1 MILCK
6 VTGTIVAPIKNKHL
20 EPVKQIIVQPITLD
34 GKHKGTDLLAIDTL
48 DAGVGDTVL
57 VAQEGDVV
65 MQVMNSKEVPANT
78 IVMAIVDG
86 MELSTK

>member
-1 MILCK
+1 MMLCK

-20 EPVKQIIVQPITLD
+20 EPVKQVIVQPITLD
-34 GKHKGTDLLAIDTL
+34 GKNKGTDLLAIDTL

-57 VAQEGDVV
+57 VAQEGDIV

-86 MELSTK
+86 MELSIT